1 MLALIVVSILI
12 GFALI
17 FLIRR
22 SSPPIAM
29 EPAYYEESPA
39 ALEPLGELHPEEFK
53 ELCLRLLEVWG
64 LEAHEVLSEEPG
76 KLDIVAAHPHPV
88 LGGTYLVHGILAPTD
103 QIVDSAPVIG
113 LSDTVRHERALKGIL
128 ITTGYFSQ
136 EVDKILEGSPVELI
150 NCKRLADL
158 LEEYGIQPP
167 TPPRLTSVGDG
178 EDGDEGH
185 Q

>member
-17 FLIRR
+17 FFLRR
-22 SSPPIAM
+22 GTPPIAM
-29 EPAYYEESPA
+29 ESAYYEEPLA
-39 ALEPLGELHPEEFK
+39 DLGPLGGLHPEEFK
-53 ELCLRLLEVWG
+53 ELCLRLLEAWG
-64 LEAHEVLSEEPG
+64 LKVREVLSEEPG
-76 KLDIVAAHPHPV
+76 KLDIVAVHPHAV
-88 LGGTYLVHGILAPTD
+88 LGGTYLVHGILAPPN

-113 LSDTVRHERALKGIL
+113 LSDTVRHERAMKGIL

-150 NCKRLADL
+150 NCRRLADL
-158 LEEYGIQPP
+158 LEEYGIRARA
-167 TPPRLTSVGDG
+167 PRLTSIMDG

-185 Q
+185 HQ